1 MTTTLTDRYVA
12 VVVRRVSDKHR
23 PAVEQKLRAMIA
35 AYIEARVEL
44 GEVPDQAEYAT
55 LADLGDPARRA
66 TLYADQAAMLIGPET
81 YPDYVRAL
89 GVLCAIALPVVYTLN
104 DIGYWVR
111 GEGVWAALFGP
122 VGITLT
128 AAMYLAVCVTVAF
141 VIVDRAGNRQR
152 GGTDS
157 AQMWTPDALRRS

>member
-12 VVVRRVSDKHR
+12 AVVRRVSDQHR
-23 PAVEQKLRAMIA
+23 RAVEQKLRATIA
-35 AYIEARVEL
+35 VNTEARVAL

-55 LADLGDPARRA
+55 LADLGHPARRA
-66 TLYADQAAMLIGPET
+66 TLYADRAAVLIGPET

-89 GVLCAIALPVVYTLN
+89 GVLCAIVLPVVYILN
-104 DIGYWVR
+104 DIGYWAR
-111 GEGVWAALFGP
+111 GEGVWAVLFGP

-128 AAMYLAVCVTVAF
+128 AAMYLVVCVTVVF
-141 VIVDRAGNRQR
+141 VIMDRAGNKQR

-157 AQMWTPDALRRS
+157 TQVWTPDALRE